1 MAFNIDNY
9 GKWAGAGSVGA
20 GLAGLFG
27 NKNPA
32 DAAGRYLSQIPGSA
46 GKYLDPYINA
56 GRNALDISQGEL
68 GNLIRDPS
76 GRLNQIGAGF
86 QQSPGFQFALQQAL
100 QGAGHASAAGGM
112 AGSPQHEQQNMGLAT
127 NLANQDYYNF
137 MDRALGLHGQGL
149 QGMQGIAGMG
159 LSAGK
164 SLSDLI
170 AQALAQRGAYEYAG
184 NASQNAGLGGLIS
197 NIGRGIGLFGAF
209 S

>member
-1 MAFNIDNY
+1 
-9 GKWAGAGSVGA
+9 
-20 GLAGLFG
+20 
-27 NKNPA
+27 
-32 DAAGRYLSQIPGSA
+32 
-46 GKYLDPYINA
+46 
-56 GRNALDISQGEL
+56 
-68 GNLIRDPS
+68 LIRDPS

-197 NIGRGIGLFGAF
+197 ILVVALVFLGHSHKEMKNGIYFLFSTNINTRTSKPFC
-209 S
+209 